1 MRRVTHTIGLL
12 GAGWLALAITTA
24 VAFSPDEPLPDQ
36 AQEARAQALHEELR
50 CMVCQGQSI
59 ADSNAELARDMRVI
73 VREHIAAGE
82 TDEQVVGFLTDR
94 YGDYVLLNPPV
105 KPSTYA
111 LWFGPVAVFV
121 VGVAVLYAMFRR
133 RASSR
138 AARETAA
145 AAAPLSADERRRL
158 DALLDE
164 DA

>member
-1 MRRVTHTIGLL
+1 MSKRAHTLFGLL
-12 GAGWLALAITTA
+12 CAGTLAFSITA
-24 VAFSPDEPLPDQ
+24 AGAFSPDEPLAD
-36 AQEARAQALHEELR
+36 AEQEARAQALHEELR

-82 TDEQVVGFLTDR
+82 TDEEVVGFLTDR

-105 KPSTYA
+105 KPATYA
-111 LWFGPVAVFV
+111 LWFGPAAAFLA
-121 VGVAVLYAMFRR
+121 GAAVLYVVFRR
-133 RASSR
+133 RA
-138 AARETAA
+138 RESATKET

-158 DALLDE
+158 DSLLDE